1 MIKDSLTFEYN
12 GIDSSVYKLIN
23 VNYNVGLFEEDFL
36 PEQELFAEQIPGRD
50 DLYLLGSKTMPL
62 QIDLTFAFEEGFEEN
77 IKNVSRW
84 LFQDYYKPLIFSDM
98 PHKIYHCMYIGDTNL
113 LHTSKEGLIEISM
126 RNIDSY
132 ARSQFQS
139 MSFQSVNDVTINNL
153 GDTEL
158 LPIIELDILENMDI
172 FTIVNKTNG
181 TALKFENLLAGD
193 KLEVDLYYKIINNNV
208 GFRYDNLT
216 LNTFLLETG
225 VNNLYISKKEG
236 WKVKMRYQY
245 RYL

>member
-84 LFQDYYKPLIFSDM
+84 LF
-98 PHKIYHCMYIGDTNL
+98 KIITNL
-113 LHTSKEGLIEISM
+113 LSLVICHI
-126 RNIDSY
+126 RY
-132 ARSQFQS
+132 
-139 MSFQSVNDVTINNL
+139 
-153 GDTEL
+153 
-158 LPIIELDILENMDI
+158 II
-172 FTIVNKTNG
+172 V
-181 TALKFENLLAGD
+181 
-193 KLEVDLYYKIINNNV
+193 
-208 GFRYDNLT
+208 
-216 LNTFLLETG
+216 
-225 VNNLYISKKEG
+225 YISDTTYCILAKKAD
-236 WKVKMRYQY
+236 
-245 RYL
+245 